1 MANEIYV
8 KGIVKDE
15 DGKVIKNKD
24 VTIKIGEGENIQEYD
39 IKTNNKGEYEKV
51 ISLTFFY

>member
-15 DGKVIKNKD
+15 NGKVIKNKD
-24 VTIKIGEGENIQEYD
+24 VKIKIGEGENIQEYD

-51 ISLTFFY
+51 ISLTFFN